1 MIRFRTLLR
10 AEWAIVGPLPW
21 IFLSISLLA
30 VGLTH
35 GVLEQA
41 ARWPDPLVENAEA
54 FLPLALALSAAPL
67 LTIEYDQGM
76 IELSPRLPL
85 RRSLHLRWLAVWGP
99 FFLISAVGLRVMTHF
114 FGTVNGWSLALAV
127 LGPGA
132 FLGGL
137 SLLAASL
144 SGKAAVGYV
153 SAIALVVADLVLR
166 ELGLF
171 ASAPRLQWINAF
183 AYRWQLPAPAWQGV
197 SLAQLAAGFV
207 LMEATILLA
216 PRLYRRLL

>member
-41 ARWPDPLVENAEA
+41 ARWPDPYAEA
-54 FLPLALALSAAPL
+54 FLPLALALSTAPL
-67 LTIEYDQGM
+67 LTLEHDQGM
-76 IELSPRLPL
+76 IELSPRIPL

-99 FFLISAVGLRVMTHF
+99 FLLISAVGLGIMTHF
-114 FGTVNGWSLALAV
+114 FGAVNGWSLALAV

-144 SGKAAVGYV
+144 SGKPAVGYV

-166 ELGLF
+166 GLGLF
-171 ASAPRLQWINAF
+171 ASSPRLQWINAF

-197 SLAQLAAGFV
+197 CLAQLAAGFV
-207 LMEATILLA
+207 LMEAAILLA